1 VVGLTRTIVV
11 PIVELTERKFK
22 AFMGLVKLYS
32 RSHHSTSSLIIC
44 YPPPPIPRVYG
55 YVCLNTILLQLIS
68 SVSYAESP

>member
-1 VVGLTRTIVV
+1 VVGLTRSIVV

-55 YVCLNTILLQLIS
+55 YVCILLQLIS